1 LAHLQLLARHGK
13 FAQHRNSRKFSDGFD
28 GIADWQ
34 RSFAGFVLY
43 FGRRGIYFGDCV
55 VGVDVYELKNMSK
68 KILKNKPQ
76 REPEVEKWIAQEVI
90 EQQARYKKIAQE
102 MNIDLAEQREVW
114 IQEFYERIQTT
125 GFYWHADNKKIIKP
139 DEIFQ
144 KPDREFKVVF

>member
-1 LAHLQLLARHGK
+1 
-13 FAQHRNSRKFSDGFD
+13 
-28 GIADWQ
+28 
-34 RSFAGFVLY
+34 
-43 FGRRGIYFGDCV
+43 
-55 VGVDVYELKNMSK
+55 MSK
-68 KILKNKPQ
+68 KILKSKPQ